1 MWLHLSSPT
10 ALENIEEKWYKEINE
25 YWNDPKHNNDTKK
38 PVPFI
43 LVGTELD
50 MRNDPNVVKKKES
63 EGVKVVTR
71 EKGQAMADK
80 LHARKYVECSAR
92 TQEGLKEVFD
102 SAIRCAMQIKQE
114 KKKDSG
120 GGCCVIV

>member
-1 MWLHLSSPT
+1 
-10 ALENIEEKWYKEINE
+10 
-25 YWNDPKHNNDTKK
+25 
-38 PVPFI
+38 
-43 LVGTELD
+43 

-114 KKKDSG
+114 KKTSSG